1 MKLRDLNN
9 LLVRGRARIWTW
21 ICLTPNPVCF
31 TPQRA
36 TNLGGDRHGALGE
49 TERDELLE
57 AMFRGSH
64 ALRAGWHQAGRPPL
78 PWQPAEQLRNSSHES
93 RTVSSLSGKKKQ
105 PGSCSPNLTRREN
118 CLVLC
123 HRKHRR
129 KLNQEGRACGAW
141 N

>member
-36 TNLGGDRHGALGE
+36 TNLGGARHGALGE

-78 PWQPAEQLRNSSHES
+78 PWQPES
-93 RTVSSLSGKKKQ
+93 CTATS
-105 PGSCSPNLTRREN
+105 
-118 CLVLC
+118 
-123 HRKHRR
+123 
-129 KLNQEGRACGAW
+129 
-141 N
+141 